1 MGQVIERAGT
11 KSKLIWEPPPPP
23 LVYAVMIAGAK
34 LDSAEISS
42 QMDKMPERMY
52 QTQDLLVAVENNGRS
67 NQGRYAG

>member
-11 KSKLIWEPPPPP
+11 KSKLIWEPP
-23 LVYAVMIAGAK
+23 LVYAVMIADAK

>member
-11 KSKLIWEPPPPP
+11 KSKLIWERP